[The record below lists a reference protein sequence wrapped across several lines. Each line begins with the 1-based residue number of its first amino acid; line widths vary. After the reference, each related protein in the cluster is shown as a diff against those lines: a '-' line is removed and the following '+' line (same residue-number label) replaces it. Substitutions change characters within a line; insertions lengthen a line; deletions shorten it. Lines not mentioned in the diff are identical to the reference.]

1 GYGAVAFT
9 CAFIYFELQ
18 NGLHWPNVWAA
29 IVVIGVFAPLLG
41 LVLDR
46 FVCRKLARASEASK
60 IRATVGVL
68 IAVPALAQWVVAL
81 LIGVGHFNIPD
92 GSLVSLAP
100 GIGPEPPDHWRL
112 GSVLN

>member
-1 GYGAVAFT
+1 M
-9 CAFIYFELQ
+9 
-18 NGLHWPNVWAA
+18 
-29 IVVIGVFAPLLG
+29 VILVFAPLLG

-46 FVCRKLARASEASK
+46 FVFRKLSQASEASK
-60 IRATVGVL
+60 IMATVGVL

-100 GIGPEPPDHWRL
+100 GIGPEPASSLAHWARAEPRL
-112 GSVLN
+112 RPVDRGHSWPPPWRPGCGFS